1 MHCIKN
7 RWGFGFYLL
16 RLLHSLSVGTLIGT
30 PRVQSRRFISYS
42 WLDFIYEGPGTQ
54 LAAKLSWSTFLETT
68 ALFSC
73 VLYLSL
79 ETGLNSTSGLKVPSE
94 QGSLLC
100 SVLRVV
106 RFQWNQK
113 LLKAACYDFFFL
125 GICIGSLLH
134 AAVLLIILKLIL
146 TLVLIS
152 ALLAK
157 FARSIRLSQTRAKV
171 EELVWLKST
180 HFLGWENFLIALV
193 TCTALFLLC

>member
-79 ETGLNSTSGLKVPSE
+79 ETGLDSTSGLKVPSE

-113 LLKAACYDFFFL
+113 LLKAACYDFFFPRNL
-125 GICIGSLLH
+125 YRFFAACCSVTNYPQINTYIGIN
-134 AAVLLIILKLIL
+134 
-146 TLVLIS
+146 IS
-152 ALLAK
+152 TV
-157 FARSIRLSQTRAKV
+157 SQ
-171 EELVWLKST
+171 
-180 HFLGWENFLIALV
+180 I
-193 TCTALFLLC
+193 CTFH